1 MIATH
6 HLIEAKE
13 LDARSGDGIEV
24 QLLWYPATDTVTV
37 TVFDT
42 THCDRFEFAGE
53 HDKALDAFH
62 HPFAHAAFRGIA
74 YAIPLRAHDEPQ
86 PLSA

>member
-1 MIATH
+1 MIAIQLLTDP
-6 HLIEAKE
+6 KE

-24 QLLWYPATDTVTV
+24 QLLWYPAADVVTV
-37 TVFDT
+37 AVFDT
-42 THCDRFEFAGE
+42 PRCDRFEFAVE

-62 HPFAHAAFRGIA
+62 HPFAHAAFRGVV
-74 YAIPLRAHDEPQ
+74 YDVPLRAHDEPQ